1 MSSESFPACLPTPA
15 DSSESTNTDTSYPA
29 WYPAPAPSCGTEE
42 VGSITNLHTPMPDVT
57 YEHDKETW
65 RQIFG
70 SVELSEAGITNQR
83 YQGELDYLNGM
94 GW

>member
-1 MSSESFPACLPTPA
+1 MKEGDL
-15 DSSESTNTDTSYPA
+15 STNIHTS
-29 WYPAPAPSCGTEE
+29 
-42 VGSITNLHTPMPDVT
+42 IPDIT

-70 SVELSEAGITNQR
+70 SVELSEAGITNPR
-83 YQGELDYLNGM
+83 YEGKLDYLNGM